1 MVTSYHRNGPAEF
14 TKLLSARAPTPRR
27 RRVGPI
33 GGYVSSHRRMDGLNP
48 VAWRQHHDRGAHVG
62 FDCLVFVNPSGARLQ
77 RFTSVALNTQRA
89 LCEQSSVRPFIDISK
104 IPCKAFKN
112 SLLRCV
118 GNLAV
123 SLWIHLLNGDENWR
137 MSRKS
142 SKIPCK
148 FPASREFE
156 VGDRSDQ
163 DCVVSQPVRSLRCD
177 FQVWENRR
185 HSRGLAGN
193 GRVFGEENRAL
204 PTEGG
209 VFLDESLLHEFSISG
224 I

>member
-1 MVTSYHRNGPAEF
+1 MVPMNSPLKGDVRW
-14 TKLLSARAPTPRR
+14 APR
-27 RRVGPI
+27 
-33 GGYVSSHRRMDGLNP
+33 
-48 VAWRQHHDRGAHVG
+48 
-62 FDCLVFVNPSGARLQ
+62 SGASRSVGAGRKHSGSPRSEDLP
-77 RFTSVALNTQRA
+77 SVALNTQQA
-89 LCEQSSVRPFIDISK
+89 LCEPVPSVFPIHRSSTFSK
-104 IPCKAFKN
+104 IPCKFPAN
-112 SLLRCV
+112 SLLPQKKSLLGIQKFPAPLRREFGCKPMDSLTEWRRK
-118 GNLAV
+118 LA
-123 SLWIHLLNGDENWR
+123 NEP
-137 MSRKS
+137 KS

-156 VGDRSDQ
+156 AGDRSDQ

-185 HSRGLAGN
+185 HFRALAGN